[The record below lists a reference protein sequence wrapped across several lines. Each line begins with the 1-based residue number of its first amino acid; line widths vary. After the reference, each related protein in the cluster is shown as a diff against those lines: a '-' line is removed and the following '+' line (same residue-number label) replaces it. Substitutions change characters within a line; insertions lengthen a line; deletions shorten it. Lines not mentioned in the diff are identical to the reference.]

1 MWITLCLW
9 LLAALLAAPGAND
22 LVFNGLPF
30 STSVEYLAA
39 CLILPLLV
47 VRSLRRL
54 IRRRISN
61 APRGVAIVAVAVLAG
76 ALAIKAGL
84 FWSQGHAG
92 FVACYAS
99 PAASSPS
106 AGCERSFENPWNLFS
121 TTRIDRTIDFGPDDW
136 HLSFV
141 NSLRFNYYPWTR
153 GIPSR
158 ERLPFSATWFGTVAV
173 REQTTLVVDY
183 VGEGSVLVGRER
195 LTLPP
200 SYDGA
205 ARYALVLPAGRTP
218 VAVSYRFDD
227 GFRVGQRIR
236 GPYATLRLRT
246 TAAVDGTQRPLA
258 GAGASG
264 VGRPLGMAADAVI
277 GAGLALLALFYLTI
291 LARDRWLLAGAVA
304 VSLVIAWVPSG
315 SGQHNWAR
323 VAGLLALAG
332 LLIHKGRRGRQRL
345 LLAFGAVVGWFWIEA
360 VYGGEIG
367 RVLVRAGGSDWL
379 TYESYARSILESWSL
394 RAGEDVFYFQP
405 LFRYVRF
412 LERLVFGD
420 GEGLVVA
427 WEMAALNVGL
437 LWMFWSFGVKRASP
451 RWRGLVA
458 NAAAVLLVLLVNSRN
473 DVEELV
479 ANGASESFTWMA
491 FPVLVA
497 TLFGPSRRRL
507 HRLGLALAALSLTC
521 RINQAPA
528 LLWMVVV
535 FLAWYQRPAGWRH
548 VIAAAAL
555 FLVIVLWPL
564 AHNARYGGQWVLG
577 ATSATIPDNLI
588 VQPAQ
593 LLHPGAALPAI
604 WTLSEGVFYYGRGRD
619 YFGGGRLT
627 LVLRGL
633 QLLWIVAIAWTWAA
647 PGGARGRRLALLCV
661 PLLYLGVH
669 LVYQVTS
676 YYPRHI
682 IIGHMAMGVMAFLAL
697 TSGRRR
703 ESQKHRQPLRRG
715 G

>member
-9 LLAALLAAPGAND
+9 LLAVLLAAPGANF
-22 LVFNGLPF
+22 LLFNGLPF

-84 FWSQGHAG
+84 FWSQRYEG

-99 PAASSPS
+99 PAASSSS

-121 TTRIDRTIDFGPDDW
+121 TTRIDPTIDFGPDDW

-158 ERLPFSATWFGTVAV
+158 ERLPFSATWFGTVEV
-173 REQTTLVVDY
+173 HEQTTLLVDY
-183 VGEGSVLVGRER
+183 VGEGSVQAGRER
-195 LTLPP
+195 LTLAPDYER
-200 SYDGA
+200 S
-205 ARYALVLPAGRTP
+205 ARQAIVLRAGRTP

-227 GFRVGQRIR
+227 GFRVGQRVR

-246 TAAVDGTQRPLA
+246 TAAIDGTERPL
-258 GAGASG
+258 AGASG
-264 VGRPLGMAADAVI
+264 VGRLLGMAADAVI
-277 GAGLALLALFYLTI
+277 GLGLALLALFYLTI
-291 LARDRWLLAGAVA
+291 FARDRWVLAGAVA

-323 VAGLLALAG
+323 VAGLLALVG
-332 LLIHKGRRGRQRL
+332 LFAHRGHRGRLRL
-345 LLAFGAVVGWFWIEA
+345 LLAFGAVVGWFWIEGVA
-360 VYGGEIG
+360 RGELG

-427 WEMAALNVGL
+427 WEMATLNVGL

-458 NAAAVLLVLLVNSRN
+458 SAAAVLLVLLANSRN

-479 ANGASESFTWMA
+479 ANGASESCTWIA

-497 TLFGPSRRRL
+497 ALFGPSRRRL
-507 HRLGLALAALSLTC
+507 HRLGLALAGLSLTC

-548 VIAAAAL
+548 VTAAAAL
-555 FLVIVLWPL
+555 FLAIVLWPL
-564 AHNARYGGQWVLG
+564 AHNAHYGGQWVLG

-593 LLHPGAALPAI
+593 LLHPGAVLPAI
-604 WTLSEGVFYYGRGRD
+604 RAQSEGVFYYGRGRD

-633 QLLWIVAIAWTWAA
+633 QLMWIVAIAWTLAA
-647 PGGARGRRLALLCV
+647 PGVARGRLLSLLSV

-669 LVYQVTS
+669 LVYQVTP

-697 TSGRRR
+697 TSGRTR